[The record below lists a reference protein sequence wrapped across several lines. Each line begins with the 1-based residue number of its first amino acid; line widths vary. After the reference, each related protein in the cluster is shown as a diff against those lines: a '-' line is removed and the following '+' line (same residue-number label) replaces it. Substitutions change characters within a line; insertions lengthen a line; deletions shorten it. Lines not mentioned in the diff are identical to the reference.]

1 MKIVT
6 KAFLRHLARRRSLS
20 LLQILGIGCGVAAVI
35 GMLFSA
41 RAALLSFSRAIEFL
55 NGKATHS
62 LERTAGPLQESVLS
76 ALIDDPAVLAFSP
89 VIDRRFRL
97 ENGEP
102 IRLLG
107 IDPFLDRAIRPQ
119 LFRIS
124 GDETTGPRQDREEKL
139 SFLLDPRAVLIDQ
152 ETASRLHMHGGSTI
166 RTSRGS
172 FTVAGTFPSPSPEPL
187 IVMDIGHAQNL
198 FGLRGKIDR
207 IDLVL
212 GDEASFLSRYREG
225 FRVQSKQQKEQVYAG
240 MLRAFRLNLEALSL
254 IALFVGVFLVYNTTM
269 FTIASRRKDAAILM
283 SLGAG
288 RREIASAFL
297 VEILIFGLTG
307 GLVGGLFGYALSRFL
322 TGLVGQTISNLYFF
336 LKPAPLPWSW
346 SMVAIGSFFGCSASL
361 LGSFFPLLELA
372 RVDPVLILQPKITTR
387 RSIAGTRRIASLGVA
402 TLGLTLVLL
411 MLSSLH
417 VYVGFAAAFA
427 FLFGSS
433 LLTGMLLIFVSPF
446 LKGALTFLGG
456 LPGRMAAGNIR
467 QNLSRTAVAIAAFSV
482 ALSMSVGLGSMIGS
496 FRESLIWWM
505 DTQLR
510 ADIYIGSTSEGI
522 EVPEE
527 FYRELSAMPGLGGV
541 DPYRNAQVI
550 YKEASISVAA
560 VSADVLQRYT
570 HFGWLKGGNEHWEQV
585 LQGEVIVSESFAR
598 SFKVSPGDTVE
609 LKGRAGPVRL
619 KVAAAFYDYTTEHGL
634 IMMDRSTYLAVFGDH
649 TINSVGVFID
659 RANPDRQRL
668 IDEVRVKAYR
678 SGLPAFTQGE
688 LRGRILSVFDS
699 TFAVTRSMR
708 MLAIIVAFFGI
719 AGALLTL
726 FIERQREFGVYRAL
740 GFSVRQVAAMTFLEG
755 LGMGMVSLVLS
766 LFIGTGLAVILIK
779 VINLRSFNWTIFFYP
794 AWGPYLAAGVT
805 ALLASTGAALYPIWK
820 VLRTYPHIQLREE

>member
-1 MKIVT
+1 
-6 KAFLRHLARRRSLS
+6 
-20 LLQILGIGCGVAAVI
+20 
-35 GMLFSA
+35 
-41 RAALLSFSRAIEFL
+41 
-55 NGKATHS
+55 
-62 LERTAGPLQESVLS
+62 
-76 ALIDDPAVLAFSP
+76 
-89 VIDRRFRL
+89 
-97 ENGEP
+97 
-102 IRLLG
+102 
-107 IDPFLDRAIRPQ
+107 
-119 LFRIS
+119 
-124 GDETTGPRQDREEKL
+124 
-139 SFLLDPRAVLIDQ
+139 
-152 ETASRLHMHGGSTI
+152 
-166 RTSRGS
+166 
-172 FTVAGTFPSPSPEPL
+172 
-187 IVMDIGHAQNL
+187 
-198 FGLRGKIDR
+198 
-207 IDLVL
+207 
-212 GDEASFLSRYREG
+212 
-225 FRVQSKQQKEQVYAG
+225 
-240 MLRAFRLNLEALSL
+240 
-254 IALFVGVFLVYNTTM
+254 
-269 FTIASRRKDAAILM
+269 
-283 SLGAG
+283 
-288 RREIASAFL
+288 
-297 VEILIFGLTG
+297 
-307 GLVGGLFGYALSRFL
+307 
-322 TGLVGQTISNLYFF
+322 
-336 LKPAPLPWSW
+336 
-346 SMVAIGSFFGCSASL
+346 
-361 LGSFFPLLELA
+361 
-372 RVDPVLILQPKITTR
+372 
-387 RSIAGTRRIASLGVA
+387 
-402 TLGLTLVLL
+402 
-411 MLSSLH
+411 

-433 LLTGMLLIFVSPF
+433 LLTGMLLVRVSPF

-550 YKEASISVAA
+550 YKETSISVAA

-585 LQGEVIVSESFAR
+585 RQGEVIVSESFAR

-609 LKGRAGPVRL
+609 LKGRARPVRL

-726 FIERQREFGVYRAL
+726 FIERQREFGIYRAL

-820 VLRTYPHIQLREE
+820 VLRTYPHMQLREE

>member
-1 MKIVT
+1 MRIVT

-20 LLQILGIGCGVAAVI
+20 LLQVLGIGCGVAAVI

-41 RAALLSFSRAIEFL
+41 RAALFSFSRAIEFL

-62 LERTAGPLQESVLS
+62 LERTAGPLNESMLPG
-76 ALIDDPAVLAFSP
+76 LIDDPAVLAFSP
-89 VIDRRFRL
+89 VIDRRLRL

-107 IDPFLDRAIRPQ
+107 IDPFLDKAMRPR
-119 LFRIS
+119 LFRILA
-124 GDETTGPRQDREEKL
+124 DEATGSPHYREERL
-139 SFLLDPRAVLIDQ
+139 SFLLDPRAVLIDT
-152 ETASRLHMHGGSTI
+152 ETASRLRVHVGGTI
-166 RTSRGS
+166 RTSRGN
-172 FTVAGTFPSPSPEPL
+172 FTLAGTFPSPSPEPL
-187 IVMDIGHAQNL
+187 IVMDIGHAQRL
-198 FGLRGKIDR
+198 FGLKAEIDR
-207 IDLVL
+207 VDLVL

-225 FRVQSKQQKEQVYAG
+225 FRVQSTRQKEQVYAG
-240 MLRAFRLNLEALSL
+240 MLGAFRLNLEALSL
-254 IALFVGVFLVYNTTM
+254 IALFVGVFLIYNTTM

-283 SLGAG
+283 SLGAS
-288 RREIASAFL
+288 RREIARAFL
-297 VEILIFGLTG
+297 VEILIFGIVG
-307 GLVGGLFGYALSRFL
+307 GVVGGLFGYGLSRFL

-346 SMVAIGSFFGCSASL
+346 SMVAIGGIVGCSASL
-361 LGSFFPLLELA
+361 LGSLFPLLELA
-372 RVDPVLILQPKITTR
+372 RVDPVQILQPKITTR
-387 RSIAGTRRIASLGVA
+387 RSIAGVRRIASLGVA
-402 TLGLTLVLL
+402 TLGLTLLLL
-411 MLSSLH
+411 MLSPLH

-433 LLTGMLLIFVSPF
+433 LLTGLFLITASPLLKS
-446 LKGALTFLGG
+446 ALFFLGG

-467 QNLSRTAVAIAAFSV
+467 QNLSRTAVAIAAFTV

-505 DTQLR
+505 DTQLM
-510 ADIYIGSTSEGI
+510 ADIYIGSTSEGV
-522 EVPEE
+522 EVPEG
-527 FYRELSAMPGLGGV
+527 FYRELSTMPGLGGV
-541 DPYRNAQVI
+541 DPYRNTQVI
-550 YKEASISVAA
+550 YKGHSISVAA
-560 VSADVLQRYT
+560 VSAEVLQRYT
-570 HFGWLKGGNEHWEQV
+570 HFGWLKGGNEHWDRV
-585 LQGEVIVSESFAR
+585 RQGEVIVSESFTR
-598 SFKVSPGDTVE
+598 SFKVSPGDSVE
-609 LKGRAGPVRL
+609 LNGLAGKVRL

-668 IDEVRVKAYR
+668 IDEVRRKASA
-678 SGLPAFTQGE
+678 SGLPAFTQRE

-726 FIERQREFGVYRAL
+726 FIERQHEFGIYRAL
-740 GFSVRQVAAMTFLEG
+740 GFSVRQVAAMTLCEG
-755 LGMGMVSLVLS
+755 LGMGMVSLCLS

-779 VINLRSFNWTIFFYP
+779 VINLRSFNWTVFFYP

-820 VLRTYPHIQLREE
+820 VLRTYPHMQLREE

>member
-1 MKIVT
+1 MKIVA

-20 LLQILGIGCGVAAVI
+20 LLQVLGIACGVAAVI

-41 RAALLSFSRAIEFL
+41 RAALFSFSRAIEFL

-62 LERTAGPLQESVLS
+62 LERTAGPLHESVL
-76 ALIDDPAVLAFSP
+76 AGLIDDPAVLAFSP
-89 VIDRRFRL
+89 VIDRRLRL

-107 IDPFLDRAIRPQ
+107 IDPFLDRAMRPQ
-119 LFRIS
+119 LFRNP
-124 GDETTGPRQDREEKL
+124 GNETTDLRQDRGGKF
-139 SFLLDPRAVLIDQ
+139 SFLLDPRAVLIDRQ
-152 ETASRLHMHGGSTI
+152 TASRLRIRAGDTV
-166 RTSRGS
+166 RTSRGV
-172 FTVAGTFPSPSPEPL
+172 FTLIATFPSPSPEPL
-187 IVMDIGHAQNL
+187 IVMDIGHAQSL
-198 FGLRGKIDR
+198 FGLGREIDR
-207 IDLVL
+207 VDLVL
-212 GDEASFLSRYREG
+212 RDEASFLSRHEQG

-240 MLRAFRLNLEALSL
+240 MLAAFRLNLEALSL

-269 FTIASRRKDAAILM
+269 FTIAGRRKDAAILM
-283 SLGAG
+283 SLGAS

-297 VEILIFGLTG
+297 TEILIFGLTG
-307 GLVGGLFGYALSRFL
+307 GLVGGLLGYALSRFL

-361 LGSFFPLLELA
+361 LGSIFPLLELA
-372 RVDPVLILQPKITTR
+372 RVDPIRILQPKTTTR
-387 RSIAGTRRIASLGVA
+387 RSIAGTKRIASVGVA

-417 VYVGFAAAFA
+417 VYVGFAAAFS

-433 LLTGMLLIFVSPF
+433 LLTGMLLVSAAPF
-446 LKGALTFLGG
+446 LKRALTFLGG
-456 LPGRMAAGNIR
+456 LPGRMAADNIK
-467 QNLSRTAVAIAAFSV
+467 QNLSRTAVAIAAFAV

-522 EVPEE
+522 EVPQE
-527 FYRELSAMPGLGGV
+527 FYRELSAMPGPGGV
-541 DPYRNAQVI
+541 DPYRNAQLI
-550 YKEASISVAA
+550 YKGSSISVAA
-560 VSADVLQRYT
+560 VSADVLQKYT

-585 LQGEVIVSESFAR
+585 LQGEVIVSESFVR

-609 LKGRAGPVRL
+609 LEGLAGPVRL
-619 KVAAAFYDYTTEHGL
+619 RVAAAFYDYTTEHGL
-634 IMMDRSTYLAVFGDH
+634 IMMDRSTYIAVFGDH

-659 RANPDRQRL
+659 RANPDRKRL

-678 SGLPAFTQGE
+678 FGLPAFTQGE

-726 FIERQREFGVYRAL
+726 FIERQREFGIYRAL

-755 LGMGMVSLVLS
+755 LGMGMVSFVLS
-766 LFIGTGLAVILIK
+766 VFIGTILAVILIK

-794 AWGPYLAAGVT
+794 AWGPYLAAGIT
-805 ALLASTGAALYPIWK
+805 AALASTGAALYPIWK
-820 VLRTYPHIQLREE
+820 VLRTYPHMQLREE

>member
-20 LLQILGIGCGVAAVI
+20 LLQVLGIGCGVAAVI
-35 GMLFSA
+35 GMLLSA
-41 RAALLSFSRAIEFL
+41 RAALFSFSRAIEFL
-55 NGKATHS
+55 NGKASHS
-62 LERTAGPLQESVLS
+62 LERTAGPLHESVLTG
-76 ALIDDPAVLAFSP
+76 LIDDPAVLAFSP
-89 VIDRRFRL
+89 VIDRRLRL

-102 IRLLG
+102 VRLLG
-107 IDPFLDRAIRPQ
+107 IDPFLDASMRPRF
-119 LFRIS
+119 FRIR
-124 GDETTGPRQDREEKL
+124 GDEATGPRQEEL
-139 SFLLDPRAVLIDQ
+139 SFLLDPQAVLIDGQ
-152 ETASRLHMHGGSTI
+152 TASRLHVHVGDTV
-166 RTSRGS
+166 RTSRG
-172 FTVAGTFPSPSPEPL
+172 ALHLAATFPSPSPEPL
-187 IVMDIGHAQNL
+187 IVMDIGHAQDI

-207 IDLVL
+207 VDLVL
-212 GDEASFLSRYREG
+212 GDEASFLSRYGQG
-225 FRVQSKQQKEQVYAG
+225 FRVQSTRQKEQVYAG

-269 FTIASRRKDAAILM
+269 FTIAGRRKDAAILV
-283 SLGAG
+283 SLGAS

-297 VEILIFGLTG
+297 TEILIFGVGG
-307 GLVGGLFGYALSRFL
+307 GLLGGLFGYALSRFL

-346 SMVAIGSFFGCSASL
+346 SIIAIGAFFGCSASL

-372 RVDPVLILQPKITTR
+372 RVDPIQILHPKTTTR
-387 RSIAGTRRIASLGVA
+387 KSIAGTRRIASLGLA

-411 MLSSLH
+411 MCSSLH

-433 LLTGMLLIFVSPF
+433 LLTGMFLVLASPF
-446 LKGALTFLGG
+446 LKGVLTFLGG

-467 QNLSRTAVAIAAFSV
+467 QNLGRTAVAIAAFSV

-510 ADIYIGSTSEGI
+510 ADIYVGSTSEGI
-522 EVPEE
+522 EVPQE
-527 FYRELSAMPGLGGV
+527 FYREVAAMPGLGGV

-550 YKEASISVAA
+550 YRGSSISVAA
-560 VSADVLQRYT
+560 VSADVLRRYT

-598 SFKVSPGDTVE
+598 GFKVSPGDTVE
-609 LKGRAGPVRL
+609 LQGRAGPVRL

-634 IMMDRSTYLAVFGDH
+634 VMMDRSTYLAVFGDH
-649 TINSVGVFID
+649 TLNSIGVFID
-659 RANPDRQRL
+659 SASPDRERL
-668 IDEVRVKAYR
+668 IDEVRAKAR
-678 SGLPAFTQGE
+678 RAGLPAFTQGE

-726 FIERQREFGVYRAL
+726 FIERQREFGIYRAL
-740 GFSVRQVAAMTFLEG
+740 GFSVRQVAAMTLLEG

-766 LFIGTGLAVILIK
+766 IFTGTVLAVILIK

-794 AWGPYLAAGVT
+794 AWGPYLTAAIT
-805 ALLASTGAALYPIWK
+805 AFLASTGAALYPIWK